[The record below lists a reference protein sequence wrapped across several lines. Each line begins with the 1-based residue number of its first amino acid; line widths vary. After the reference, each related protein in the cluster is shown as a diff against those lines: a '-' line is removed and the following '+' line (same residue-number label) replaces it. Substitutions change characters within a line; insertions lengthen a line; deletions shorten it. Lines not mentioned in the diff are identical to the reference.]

1 MSEAVKPSG
10 KFTISQAID
19 SLGVSKFTISI
30 FFLVGIA
37 MMFDGY
43 DYMIISYTNTQIM
56 QEFFGPAG
64 NDALKGA
71 LSSWSTIGI
80 VVGSVWRPAR
90 CLTGLAAARS

>member
-43 DYMIISYTNTQIM
+43 DYMIPSRARCRP
-56 QEFFGPAG
+56 GRPSA
-64 NDALKGA
+64 
-71 LSSWSTIGI
+71 SW
-80 VVGSVWRPAR
+80 WARLRPAR